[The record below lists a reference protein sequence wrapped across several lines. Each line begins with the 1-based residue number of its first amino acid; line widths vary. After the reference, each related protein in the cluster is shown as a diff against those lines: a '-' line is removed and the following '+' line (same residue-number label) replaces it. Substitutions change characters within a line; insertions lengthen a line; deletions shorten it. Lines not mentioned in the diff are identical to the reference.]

1 MMDQP
6 VSFNRRHILA
16 GGAAGLTAAGA
27 AGLGLGLAPLRAQA
41 AAPMQTEALLSV
53 SRFKVGAFEV
63 TALLDG
69 AAVSEEP
76 QKTFGMNVPADE
88 FNAVS
93 EANFLPVDKF
103 RNSFTPVLVNTGE
116 QLVLF
121 DTGVGEGGRPDR
133 GNMRAA
139 LQAAGY
145 SPEQVD
151 IVVLT
156 HMHPDHIGGMLE
168 GGNPAF
174 PNAVY
179 VAGQAEYDFWAA
191 QDPASNGV
199 AKLMETHVKPF
210 AEKMTFIGDG
220 GSVVSGIT
228 GMDAA
233 GHTPGHMIYNLES
246 EGRRLVLT
254 ADMTNHFVW
263 SLAHPDWEVRFD
275 MDKAAAAETRRKVL
289 GMIAADRVAFAGYH
303 MPFPTVG
310 FVEANGDGFRY
321 VPAAYQFSL

>member
-1 MMDQP
+1 MTDQP
-6 VSFNRRHILA
+6 VSLSRRHVLA

-27 AGLGLGLAPLRAQA
+27 AGLGLGLAPLQVQA
-41 AAPMQTEALLSV
+41 AAPMQTATLPSA

-76 QKTFGMNVPADE
+76 QKTFGMNVPAEE
-88 FNAVS
+88 FNKVS

-103 RNSFTPVLVNTGE
+103 RNSFTPVLVNTGDK
-116 QLVLF
+116 LVLF

-145 SPEQVD
+145 TPEQVD
-151 IVVLT
+151 TVVLT

-174 PNAVY
+174 PNAAY
-179 VAGQAEYDFWAA
+179 VTGQAEYDFWAA

-199 AKLMETHVKPF
+199 AKLMQTHIKPF
-210 AEKMTFIGDG
+210 AEKMAFIGDG

-228 GMDAA
+228 GMSAA

-275 MDKAAAAETRRKVL
+275 MDKAAAAATRRKVL

-321 VPAAYQFSL
+321 VPAAYQLNL

>member
-1 MMDQP
+1 MTDQP
-6 VSFNRRHILA
+6 VSLSRRHVLA

-27 AGLGLGLAPLRAQA
+27 AGLGLGLAPLQVQA
-41 AAPMQTEALLSV
+41 AASQQTTSLPGV

-69 AAVSEEP
+69 SAVSEEP
-76 QKTFGMNVPADE
+76 QKTFGMNVPAEE
-88 FNAVS
+88 FKKVS

-103 RNSFTPVLVNTGE
+103 RNSFTPILVNTGE
-116 QLVLF
+116 KLVLF

-145 SPEQVD
+145 RPEQVD

-168 GGNPAF
+168 GGSAAF

-179 VAGQAEYDFWAA
+179 VAGQAEYDFWSA

-199 AKLMETHVKPF
+199 AKLMATHVKPF

-220 GSVVSGIT
+220 GAVVSGIT
-228 GMDAA
+228 GMAA
-233 GHTPGHMIYNLES
+233 PGHTPGHMIYNLES

-275 MDKAAAAETRRKVL
+275 MDKAAAAATRRKML

-310 FVEANGDGFRY
+310 FVEANGNGFRY
-321 VPAAYQFSL
+321 VPAAYQLNL

>member
-1 MMDQP
+1 MTDQP
-6 VSFNRRHILA
+6 VSLSRRHVLA

-27 AGLGLGLAPLRAQA
+27 AGLGLGLAPVQVQA
-41 AAPMQTEALLSV
+41 SAPMQTESLFSV

-76 QKTFGMNVPADE
+76 QKTFGMNVPAEE

-103 RNSFTPVLVNTGE
+103 RNSFTPVLVNTGDK
-116 QLVLF
+116 LVLF
-121 DTGVGEGGRPDR
+121 DTGVGEGGRPGR

-145 SPEQVD
+145 TPEQVD

-174 PNAVY
+174 PNAAY
-179 VAGQAEYDFWAA
+179 VAGQAEYDFWSG

-228 GMDAA
+228 GMAAA